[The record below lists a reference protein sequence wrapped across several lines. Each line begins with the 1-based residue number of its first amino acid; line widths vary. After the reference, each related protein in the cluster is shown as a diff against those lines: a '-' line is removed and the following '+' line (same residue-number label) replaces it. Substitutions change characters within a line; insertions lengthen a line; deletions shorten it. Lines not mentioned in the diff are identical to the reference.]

1 MADKLGR
8 GASGLRHLRW
18 AREIY
23 ATLAAHAEGSEM
35 SDGQR
40 MALAKELT
48 RLDARIQGLSGA
60 VKGYRDFLERE
71 RVRYRGAIRAA
82 LHAGAEAARALRDP
96 GVDLRVAIAKR
107 SSARPGTRAWALEVE
122 AELRALARPIRNGAG
137 DASRLE
143 AAASRIEAAVKA
155 MQTEALPR
163 QRALKAALEVAIS
176 SLREAL
182 EDMDGR
188 IASLVSE
195 SFVDSLYP
203 ALAQGGTIVA
213 DEGDDDDDAAAR
225 A

>member
-23 ATLAAHAEGSEM
+23 ATLAAHAESSEL
-35 SDGQR
+35 GEPQR

-82 LHAGAEAARALRDP
+82 LHAGAEAARTATEQSAEV
-96 GVDLRVAIAKR
+96 GAAVAKR
-107 SSARPGTRAWALEVE
+107 GDTAPETRERARGRAG
-122 AELRALARPIRNGAG
+122 ELRALAVAVRKDGG
-137 DASRLE
+137 DASRIE
-143 AAASRIEAAVKA
+143 AAASRIEAAVKS
-155 MQTEALPR
+155 MQTDALPR

-188 IASLVSE
+188 LAGVVSE
-195 SFVDSLYP
+195 AFVDSLYP
-203 ALAQGGTIVA
+203 ALARGGSIVA
-213 DEGDDDDDAAAR
+213 DEGDDDDDSAAR
-225 A
+225 V